1 MRIAEKKMSTNYNRG
16 DIVIVPFPFVTSEG
30 ASQKA
35 RPALIISDHSI
46 DGRFGDLIMVGITSR
61 IVKNMKETE
70 YRIVRGTEDFK
81 YSGLIK
87 TSVVRCEY
95 IMTVPRGLVA
105 RRLGHL
111 PDKTMKKIDK
121 KLKLSLGIEDQV
133 VFG

>member
-1 MRIAEKKMSTNYNRG
+1 MSTNYNRG
-16 DIVIVPFPFVTSEG
+16 DIVIIPFPFVTSEG

-46 DGRFGDLIMVGITSR
+46 VRRFEDLIMVGITSR

-70 YRIVRGTEDFK
+70 YMIVRGTEDFK

>member
-1 MRIAEKKMSTNYNRG
+1 MSTNYNRG
-16 DIVIVPFPFVTSEG
+16 DVVIVPFPFVTSEG

-35 RPALIISDHSI
+35 RPALIISDHLI
-46 DGRFGDLIMVGITSR
+46 DRRFEDLIMVGITSR
-61 IVKNMKETE
+61 IVKNLKEME
-70 YRIVRGTEDFK
+70 YRIVSGTEDFK

-87 TSVVRCEY
+87 TSVVRCDY

-111 PDKTMKKIDK
+111 PGKTMKKVDK

>member
-1 MRIAEKKMSTNYNRG
+1 MSTNYNRG
-16 DIVIVPFPFVTSEG
+16 DVVIVPFPFVTSEG

-46 DGRFGDLIMVGITSR
+46 DRRFDDLIMIGITSR
-61 IVKNMKETE
+61 IVKDLKETE
-70 YRIVRGTEDFK
+70 HMIVEGTEDFK

-95 IMTVPRGLVA
+95 IMTVPRGLAA

-111 PDKTMKKIDK
+111 PDETMQKIDE
-121 KLKLSLGIEDQV
+121 KLKLSLGIEDQ
-133 VFG
+133 GGAK

>member
-1 MRIAEKKMSTNYNRG
+1 MSTNYNRG
-16 DIVIVPFPFVTSEG
+16 DVVIVPFPFVTSEG
-30 ASQKA
+30 ALQKA

-46 DGRFGDLIMVGITSR
+46 DRRFEDLIMVGITSR
-61 IVKNMKETE
+61 ILKNLKEAE
-70 YRIVRGTEDFK
+70 YRIVSGTEDFK

-87 TSVVRCEY
+87 TSVVRCDY
-95 IMTVPRGLVA
+95 IMTVPRGIVA

-133 VFG
+133 AFGGIVN

>member
-1 MRIAEKKMSTNYNRG
+1 MSTNYNRG

-46 DGRFGDLIMVGITSR
+46 VRRFEDLIMVGITSR